1 VSVARPNAATTVPY
15 ASLSN
20 DNLSMTSGLAGS
32 TTLTALAGNAHY
44 HGDRPNFANSRRW
57 TPSVPSAAETSPCQ
71 CRLWRSLQ
79 LVVMAAGTG
88 PHNPVSVGPTMTK
101 TTTTMIKHHQSDV
114 DDDDD
119 AVDEKSL

>member
-1 VSVARPNAATTVPY
+1 
-15 ASLSN
+15 
-20 DNLSMTSGLAGS
+20 
-32 TTLTALAGNAHY
+32 
-44 HGDRPNFANSRRW
+44 
-57 TPSVPSAAETSPCQ
+57 
-71 CRLWRSLQ
+71 
-79 LVVMAAGTG
+79 MAAGTG